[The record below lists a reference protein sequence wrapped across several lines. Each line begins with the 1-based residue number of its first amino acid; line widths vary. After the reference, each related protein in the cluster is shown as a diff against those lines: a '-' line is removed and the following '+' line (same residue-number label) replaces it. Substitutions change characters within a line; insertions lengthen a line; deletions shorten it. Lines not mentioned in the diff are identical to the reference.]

1 MDKYTQIIIVL
12 MVIQIVCAFVNL
24 MEMAQLQNIISLLLK
39 TTEQMQRFYMEVI
52 HQVYSWSRERVQE
65 EINNGTDRT
74 ASEDIDEYPF

>member
-1 MDKYTQIIIVL
+1 MDMYTQIIIVL

-39 TTEQMQRFYMEVI
+39 TTEQMQRFYTEVI

-65 EINNGTDRT
+65 ETNNGTDRT

>member
-1 MDKYTQIIIVL
+1 MDMYTQIIIVL

-65 EINNGTDRT
+65 ETNNGTDRT